1 MKHFKIL
8 IQRRDGR
15 KVVKYKAYEFP
26 EIGEEISIRF
36 NSEEH
41 LIKVTE
47 IIKGFPSTLM
57 AYEIVPSQSQA

>member
-1 MKHFKIL
+1 MKHFKVL

-36 NSEEH
+36 NSEDH

-47 IIKGFPSTLM
+47 LIKGFPSILC
-57 AYEIVPSQSQA
+57 AYEIMPSEV